1 MSLNIKNERT
11 VALVDELAE
20 LTGLTKTS
28 AIEQAVRARL
38 DELAASGTGG
48 RREAERRRRAT
59 DLVRDIRRSVEGVE
73 GSWREH
79 EAREVYDEWGMPR

>member
-38 DELAASGTGG
+38 EQLAVEGVTTRG
-48 RREAERRRRAT
+48 EAERRRRAT
-59 DLVRDIRRSVEGVE
+59 DLLRDVRQSIAGVE
-73 GSWREH
+73 GSWHEY
-79 EAREVYDEWGMPR
+79 EARDIYDEWGMPR